1 MRDLHEASAWY
12 EAEVEGLG
20 RDFVRAVDE
29 AIHAAAQLSMRF
41 PDVHRGVRRVL
52 VKRFPYGVYFRVEQ
66 EQLIVFAIMHLHRDP
81 GRWQQRD
88 R

>member
-1 MRDLHEASAWY
+1 MRDLHEAAAWY
-12 EAEVEGLG
+12 EAEVKGLG

-29 AIHAAAQLSMRF
+29 AINAAAQLPMRF

-81 GRWQQRD
+81 ARWQQRD